1 MFKLTQVLLL
11 IATSSSLPA
20 NTAQLSQARSDLL
33 VGNLTTADQALAT
46 IIASTP
52 QNTEARLLK
61 CLSEIGLFVEDDL
74 ADFLINSLGADASR
88 TAEALDISKLLA
100 TAGSEMDPSLP
111 IIDRNNPGS
120 ELYQWTR
127 PSHSGS
133 SNSGSRRLGE
143 LFNYSIES
151 ESTVGMIRESGTFST
166 PDGVRR
172 CAISFRFTG
181 DIEEQVD
188 FQLSFSHSNYSAPLK
203 AYFNGIEIGQF
214 ESGWGYMDLG
224 DSSAYL
230 SGDYVSVRMQPGD
243 LISFEVE
250 QESNSGT
257 TEMSPTELTIKA
269 IDPWVLEFENGV
281 LYTSYFP
288 EIQANANL
296 SDLRDFLLRGNDDFG
311 SLLTSIKSHLEA
323 IPVNG
328 SATFLPSDTGMPV
341 DLIVE
346 AADVQMLLAAVD
358 CLHALQVLSDA
369 YDYALE
375 ISQTNYQELL
385 DGLRTVEDFKRLLP
399 SLFECRDTPDAQVT
413 QAKDLVASALNRYL
427 NNEAVFWNR
436 TSGLYSS
443 YLFEIDSTQEALSQ
457 QDWSSAVTSAIS
469 SLSNYT
475 PAANISP
482 SVKSGYEFTLAPLFG
497 ATAFDFKDVLLG
509 VDWDRGEGDDY
520 TPYDF
525 FAENGFTRKL
535 LPRHLDG
542 MCLVR
547 FNQLGEVHQADLIY
561 ASDAQV
567 SAYRNTGYYWYYDD
581 QPFDPFDGSLVLA
594 PSRTTLRYTSDAA
607 SDDTYEY
614 IQLSADTT
622 YGGTWDMLE
631 SGSETTVSG
640 GRYVFYPGVLDMDND
655 GMPDGQQLIQGFRV
669 LPPASLS
676 SNAIAQ
682 SAYGLSTAHQP
693 ASLGGKILVTDAD
706 PSSLSTDSMG
716 HYDLPDFYA
725 LQLNS
730 NSKISFRDYRDT
742 TTGAKLRYLDY
753 HYSARTA
760 RMLLDEH
767 DPDPARYNPPG
778 AIVTFYKSTYEGAGF
793 SFPTSDNHHA
803 GQQQAKYFNFSL
815 YPASLDLDKDGLTDG
830 DGIALAQD
838 LDLDQLP
845 RRIDIETTANQG
857 VDADEDGLPDLLEA
871 KFGGSGTDPND
882 THLTAAYLIENDLYT
897 ESEAQSLSVTE
908 GINQVVN
915 NPASY
920 NLYTADSIKELNLSR
935 MTIGPIYGNK
945 IDVSYTIEESQTL
958 GEWSTFTTGTI
969 EMPITKDINFVRMR
983 VGD

>member
-11 IATSSSLPA
+11 IATSSSLLA

-33 VGNLTTADQALAT
+33 AGNLTTADQALAT

-61 CLSEIGLFVEDDL
+61 CLSEIGIFVEADL
-74 ADFLINSLGADASR
+74 VDFLVNSLGSDASR
-88 TAEALDISKLLA
+88 TAEAFDISELLSA
-100 TAGSEMDPSLP
+100 NESDIDTSLP
-111 IIDRNNPGS
+111 IFDPNNNES
-120 ELYQWTR
+120 VLYQWTR
-127 PSHSGS
+127 PSHAGS
-133 SNSGSRRLGE
+133 SHLGSSRFWE
-143 LFNYSIES
+143 LFKYSIES
-151 ESTVGMIRESGTFST
+151 ELTVGMTRESGIFRT

-172 CAISFRFTG
+172 CAISFRFSG
-181 DIEEQVD
+181 DVEEQVD
-188 FQLSFSHSNYSAPLK
+188 FQLSFTNSNYNAPLK

-214 ESGWGYMDLG
+214 QSGSGYINLG
-224 DSSAYL
+224 NSSAYL

-257 TEMSPTELTIKA
+257 SPMSPTQLTITT
-269 IDPWVLEFENGV
+269 IDPWVLDFENGV
-281 LYTSYFP
+281 LYNSYFA
-288 EIQANANL
+288 EIQADANL
-296 SDLRDFLLRGNDDFG
+296 SDLRDFFLRRNDDFG
-311 SLLTSIKSHLEA
+311 SLLSSIKTHLEA
-323 IPVNG
+323 IPANG

-346 AADVQMLLAAVD
+346 AVDVQMLLAAVD

-413 QAKDLVASALNRYL
+413 QAKALIASALNRYL
-427 NNEAVFWNR
+427 NNEAVLWNR
-436 TSGLYSS
+436 TSELYSS
-443 YLFEIDSTQEALSQ
+443 YLFEIDSTQEALNQ

-547 FNQLGEVHQADLIY
+547 FNQLGEVQQADLIY

-581 QPFDPFDGSLVLA
+581 QPFDPFDGRLVLA

-676 SNAIAQ
+676 SNTIAQ

-760 RMLLDEH
+760 RMLLDEY
-767 DPDPARYNPPG
+767 DPDPARYNSPG

-793 SFPTSDNHHA
+793 SFPASDNHHA

-920 NLYTADSIKELNLSR
+920 NLYTAASIKELNLSR
-935 MTIGPIYGNK
+935 MTIGPIYGDK

-958 GEWSTFTTGTI
+958 GEWSTFKTGTI